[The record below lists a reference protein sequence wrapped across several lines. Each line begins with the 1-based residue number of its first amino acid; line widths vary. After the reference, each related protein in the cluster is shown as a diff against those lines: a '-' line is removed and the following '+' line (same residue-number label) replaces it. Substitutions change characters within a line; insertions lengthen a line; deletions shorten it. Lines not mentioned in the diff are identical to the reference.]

1 MSAPPEVVFNTAT
14 DPDRLD
20 GWLPE
25 PLRAE
30 GKPRER
36 REMRARW
43 ESGRWSA
50 ALKTEPADPG
60 GARVLLDLGGDLPDD
75 QLAKLARDSLARL
88 ADQVDDNLT
97 AG

>member
-25 PLRAE
+25 PLRAQR
-30 GKPRER
+30 KPRE
-36 REMRARW
+36 EGGMRARW
-43 ESGRWSA
+43 ENAGWSA
-50 ALKTEPADPG
+50 VLEAEPADPA
-60 GARVLLDLGGDLPDD
+60 GARVCLDLGGDLPDD
-75 QLAKLARDSLARL
+75 RLAQVADESLAQLAEH
-88 ADQVDDNLT
+88 VDDNLT